1 MYLKVAKNPKI
12 LSIPKILGCTQISNF
27 GLVKWVH
34 ASGILGR
41 YSHWN
46 LLTKSFRILQRNF
59 DDRTSSEKHMNNL
72 LWCFYYRFYQQQL
85 MIWQNINNRIH
96 IYLFKKSILGTNI
109 FQTNFC
115 SADGLGITN
124 Q

>member
-1 MYLKVAKNPKI
+1 MYLKVAINLKI

-46 LLTKSFRILQRNF
+46 LLTKSLRILQRNF
-59 DDRTSSEKHMNNL
+59 DNRTSSEKRMKNL